1 MPIFINQNVSR
12 FAHAL
17 MVAMLLQAAGPA
29 GASDQTPVDLD
40 SFKEIKVA
48 PGVAQADNLIGTV
61 LPFLQDHPE
70 STEGLGK
77 MDVQVR
83 KSGSGFQ
90 VNIIKD
96 GYLDDSVRG
105 EHFVGHVI
113 MNSEGRWE
121 LLSMHV
127 KAICYRGPLSKE
139 GRCPKRAF

>member
-1 MPIFINQNVSR
+1 MRIPISQNVSG

-17 MVAMLLQAAGPA
+17 LVAMLLQGADPA
-29 GASDQTPVDLD
+29 WASDQISVDLET
-40 SFKEIKVA
+40 FKEVRVA
-48 PGVAQADNLIGTV
+48 PGVAQSDNLIGTV

-70 STEGLGK
+70 STEGAGK

-83 KSGSGFQ
+83 KSGSGYQ

-113 MNSEGRWE
+113 FNSDGRWE

-127 KAICYRGPLSKE
+127 KPVCYRGAPTD
-139 GRCPKRAF
+139 GRCP